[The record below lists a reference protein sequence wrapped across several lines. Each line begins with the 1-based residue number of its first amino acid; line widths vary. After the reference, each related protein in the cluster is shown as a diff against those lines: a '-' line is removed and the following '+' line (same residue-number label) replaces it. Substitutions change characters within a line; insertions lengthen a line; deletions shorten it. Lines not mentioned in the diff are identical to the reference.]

1 MQATS
6 VERPDSSSSAEG
18 PLASRQPNTN
28 EVAPDPAPA
37 VALALASAAAPV
49 ASPSVWNLTSAKRPQ
64 ASSEPATVSRGLP
77 GTRGVS
83 NAARGRVAT
92 RGGGNIAIKNVFQAR
107 EPPKKR
113 GNLLKNAMDAAKAP
127 KKFSNMRL
135 ARKAELQARDL
146 AESAPD
152 ISALGGLFDPS
163 RPDSMIPI
171 RPEKLRKTSSSM
183 VPMDDPNPLFVNSRE
198 SSPVLGD
205 PWDVNSR
212 QQPHPE
218 RGLPPTKGPPGVSTC
233 YYWNKHQKDNNQP
246 PCQMGTACRFLH
258 RYAEGVPIAPAPN
271 NLGVDSRRASTEDA
285 MDSSPIVPTERKLP
299 AGPQQSTC
307 FFWDRA
313 MKDGNESGCSRGDSC
328 TYMHRYEEGAPIAP
342 PPPGYVIV
350 DKRKPNTSDQGAY
363 SQPHVPPLERNLP
376 ILEGATCYYWDRA
389 QRDIT
394 KAPCSQGESCTYL
407 HKYEVGVPV
416 APPPPPSFSPDES
429 THYPS
434 TSDFPPWH
442 EHSSENDNQE
452 VTHPQWRRD
461 SGETLHA
468 ELAQESL
475 SGQIPDLN
483 TVLQNL
489 RMATDSPRDPSH
501 KTRPESPLKKVST
514 PDSEA
519 ASRPPWDPYNP
530 TRAICHF
537 HFTNGTC
544 SKGSRC
550 KYIHSL
556 QPSLPVA
563 PSIYEQSQIFAR
575 TPCLDFQ
582 NGHCKY
588 SATSDCR
595 LSHEIQM
602 PQKKTYETRD
612 DQASRVREEGS
623 SYRPSSVSQSEP
635 AKKAVSELQT
645 KPKDSKSSV
654 RGPAGEYFETA
665 ANSTGL
671 RTRPRW
677 NPFDPYNSIC
687 HFWHMK
693 GECSRGNSCTFC
705 HSSDP
710 NLPIAPPPSEQA
722 SLRAAALREEAA
734 RSQEAAKG
742 YASAGHSY
750 AMPDRE
756 KSSKKDVDEAR
767 NGRSSSISAD
777 PSPPRKALVLRAE
790 PTAEP
795 QNNAAV
801 EAERQLGADISR
813 PSGQKPSVQ
822 SPLQA
827 SSTSS
832 VPNIKRRP
840 AWNPRDP
847 LNAICFFLAST
858 GSCPEGRSCQY
869 IHSNDASLA
878 VAPSPLEIEGRPEW
892 NPLSPLDS
900 ICYFLATVGSCSWGS
915 KCKYI
920 HSNDPTLPVAPS
932 PAEQKAIRERGP
944 TCKYWLRDE
953 CRDSAQVCRWWHGPE
968 SAKQKSGSA
977 SYDRYR
983 EHDIYPPVRSP
994 SPAVNKMSGRS
1005 ERDPRGRET
1014 CRNWLKNDCRYTNDT
1029 CRDWHG
1035 PWSAKEEYD
1044 LQAKGRPRE
1053 QLSSPT
1059 KLFPPGPRV
1068 KSVSFAIDDDVP
1080 LVEEPENISSSNRSV
1095 QRPRPADSSSNPSL
1109 DEYKSKNG
1117 ICFHWSEGTCYHGAE
1132 CWYRH
1137 EYALGEG
1144 PRQSSRDILMG
1155 ERVEKQSLIPARRS
1169 EGHRDVEMRDQV
1181 EGKQVQG
1188 PIRQSESR
1196 RDIEMRDADEIART
1210 AKPSKPSVTF
1220 DPMTNSPALA
1230 LSQNELPSDYAEA
1243 KFAAQPIPTASE
1255 LLAQSPN
1262 AFLDDPI
1269 VSPRTHSKLDMD
1281 GYRHRRTKATK
1292 ELGARVKE
1300 VTFGRDETQSFWLD
1314 FGDMSQAF
1322 ELPWGPSFS
1331 SVNKVRFNQICIA
1344 QDFQAQQGCLERLR
1358 LWHGNLVPAD
1368 IADAVAVKA
1377 VEKAADE
1384 LIRRSA
1390 GLFSRF
1396 SDFILLVFPAKK
1408 DEWKFLESTLDYA
1421 QDARLRYFIFQSHVD
1436 IRHSLKMNQTT
1447 LAVSAPHRD
1456 ILIDRVYGLD
1466 YKKLLPVIRKQK
1478 PPYFFLLFPTTSS
1491 QAADFI
1497 VLWLR
1502 SSNRSCK
1509 IYSSQSEGSWLY
1521 FIDNPDIH
1529 DGIVLVHESAAAEI
1543 HRLPNLYSAVVKKN
1557 FTFWY
1562 LSESSSPYPLFPST
1576 SYDFDDSTMG
1586 QLSAVR
1592 LFPHGCAFLLT
1603 PSFLLAEPHNVYQ
1616 ILKWFITGTG
1626 GKPAKYLV
1634 STPRTWKLVCCHG
1647 FSDYV
1652 LDLAISK
1659 ADERDALESK
1669 HKDDPAKD
1677 AILDDAGLS
1686 WAECNNRFRVHTLL
1700 VEFDMKRSLE
1710 SYDSDSENADYP
1722 FIHASKHIDL
1732 DDEKGLIDWYA
1743 GWTMRN
1749 LDMYKKFIVVGSS
1762 EMKYKGNF
1770 NARFRRTKGVVV
1782 ERRKIIPAAD
1792 SPKRPLSNFRSLSMN
1807 QQPSASPMESPQ
1819 SPMSAQKRRALEI
1832 AAKLSASPV
1841 AANSSRDVDRS
1852 PFDSTPSGAAASP
1865 IGQSRR
1871 SSALANAQSPHDAD
1885 DTREIATQIMD
1896 LIAEESSRNPS
1907 PLNTPETPHNN
1918 GSLANPAPNSDSTNG
1933 LRTLPLPSIFDGA
1946 DNQPV
1951 NMDTDTPMLGFD
1963 GTGDERPT
1971 SSSSN
1976 TSRSGIQSDE
1986 NGCRFVPRSVRPNAS
2001 IRPEI
2006 SVRQGYIPPEDK
2018 DVYQIP
2024 SRRGSAAGTPTNQS
2038 GLASPARASSANM
2051 DIDSDRERDRGL
2063 QKSGWAE
2070 AEPRPVSAQSQTL
2083 SEREDGEVEEVK
2095 KELKEV
2101 KFEATT
2107 TWYKRVQ
2114 KEGGGWE
2121 HIRVEGFEAARG
2133 SLGMGK

>member
-1 MQATS
+1 MQATF
-6 VERPDSSSSAEG
+6 VERPGSSSSAEG
-18 PLASRQPNTN
+18 PLASKQPNTN
-28 EVAPDPAPA
+28 VVAPDPAPA
-37 VALALASAAAPV
+37 AALALASAAAPV
-49 ASPSVWNLTSAKRPQ
+49 AAPSVWNLTSAKRPQ

-77 GTRGVS
+77 GTRGAS

-171 RPEKLRKTSSSM
+171 RPENLRKTSLSS

-198 SSPVLGD
+198 SSPVAGD

-212 QQPHPE
+212 QQAHPE
-218 RGLPPTKGPPGVSTC
+218 RRPPLTKGPAGVSTC

-271 NLGVDSRRASTEDA
+271 NLGVESRRASTDGA
-285 MDSSPIVPTERKLP
+285 MDSSPIVPAERKLP

-313 MKDGNESGCSRGDSC
+313 MKDGNGFGCSRGDSC
-328 TYMHRYEEGAPIAP
+328 TYLHRYEEGAPIAP

-350 DKRKPNTSDQGAY
+350 DKRKPNIPDQGAY
-363 SQPHVPPLERNLP
+363 NQPHVPPIERNLP

-389 QRDIT
+389 QRDKT
-394 KAPCSQGESCTYL
+394 KAPCSKGESCTYL

-416 APPPPPSFSPDES
+416 APPPPPSFIPDES

-434 TSDFPPWH
+434 TSDFPPWR
-442 EHSSENDNQE
+442 EHSSENNNE
-452 VTHPQWRRD
+452 EATHPPWRRD
-461 SGETLHA
+461 SGETLQA
-468 ELAQESL
+468 GLAQESP
-475 SGQIPDLN
+475 SGQVPDLN

-501 KTRPESPLKKVST
+501 KTRPESPLKKVFT
-514 PDSEA
+514 PDTEP

-530 TRAICHF
+530 THAICHF

-563 PSIYEQSQIFAR
+563 PSVSEQTQIFAR

-582 NGHCKY
+582 KGYCKY

-595 LSHEIQM
+595 FSHEIQM
-602 PQKKTYETRD
+602 PQKTTYETRD
-612 DQASRVREEGS
+612 NQASRVREEGS

-645 KPKDSKSSV
+645 RTKDPKSSV
-654 RGPAGEYFETA
+654 RGPAAEYFQTTA
-665 ANSTGL
+665 ISTGS

-693 GECSRGNSCTFC
+693 GECTRGDSCTFC

-734 RSQEAAKG
+734 RSEEAAKG
-742 YASAGHSY
+742 YASAGYSY
-750 AMPDRE
+750 AMPNRE
-756 KSSKKDVDEAR
+756 KPPKKDVDEAR

-777 PSPPRKALVLRAE
+777 SSPPRKARVLRDD

-795 QNNAAV
+795 QSNAAV
-801 EAERQLGADISR
+801 EAERQMGADRSR
-813 PSGQKPSVQ
+813 PSAQ
-822 SPLQA
+822 SPLQV

-832 VPNIKRRP
+832 TPNIKRRP

-869 IHSNDASLA
+869 IHSNDTSLA

-892 NPLSPLDS
+892 DPLSPVNS

-932 PAEQKAIRERGP
+932 PADQKAIRERGP

-953 CRDSAQVCRWWHGPE
+953 CRDSAQMCRWWHGPE
-968 SAKQKSGSA
+968 SAKQKAGVA

-994 SPAVNKMSGRS
+994 SPAVNKMSGRA
-1005 ERDPRGRET
+1005 ERDPRERET
-1014 CRNWLKNDCRYTNDT
+1014 CRDWLKNDCKYNNDT

-1053 QLSSPT
+1053 QLGSPT
-1059 KLFPPGPRV
+1059 KLLPTGPRV
-1068 KSVSFAIDDDVP
+1068 KSVSFAIDDDIP
-1080 LVEEPENISSSNRSV
+1080 LVEEPENISSSSRSG
-1095 QRPRPADSSSNPSL
+1095 QKPGPADSSSNPSL

-1117 ICFHWSEGTCYHGAE
+1117 ICFHWSEGTCYHGAS

-1144 PRQSSRDILMG
+1144 PRQSSRDISME
-1155 ERVEKQSLIPARRS
+1155 ERVETQSHIPARRS
-1169 EGHRDVEMRDQV
+1169 EGSKDVKMREHG
-1181 EGKQVQG
+1181 EGPQVQVPVRRG
-1188 PIRQSESR
+1188 ESS
-1196 RDIEMRDADEIART
+1196 RDIEMRDADEISRT

-1220 DPMTNSPALA
+1220 DPMTNSRALA
-1230 LSQNELPSDYAEA
+1230 LSQSELPLNNAEA
-1243 KFAAQPIPTASE
+1243 KFAAQPISTASE
-1255 LLAQSPN
+1255 LSAQSPN
-1262 AFLDDPI
+1262 AFLDGSI
-1269 VSPRTHSKLDMD
+1269 AAPRTNSKLNMD

-1292 ELGARVKE
+1292 GLGTRVKE
-1300 VTFGRDETQSFWLD
+1300 VTFGRDETQSLLLD

-1322 ELPWGPSFS
+1322 ELPWGLLFS
-1331 SVNKVRFNQICIA
+1331 SVGKVRFDQICIA
-1344 QDFQAQQGCLERLR
+1344 QDFQAQQGFLQRLR
-1358 LWHGNLVPAD
+1358 LWHGNLIPAD
-1368 IADAVAVKA
+1368 IADAVAVEA
-1377 VEKAADE
+1377 VDKAADE

-1390 GLFSRF
+1390 GLFASV
-1396 SDFILLVFPAKK
+1396 SDFILLVFPGKK
-1408 DEWKFLESTLDYA
+1408 DEWKFLESTLDYH
-1421 QDARLRYFIFQSHVD
+1421 QDARLRYFIFQSNVD
-1436 IRHSLKMNQTT
+1436 IRHSLKMNPTT
-1447 LAVSAPHRD
+1447 LSISAPHRD

-1478 PPYFFLLFPTTSS
+1478 PLYFFLLFPSTAS

-1497 VLWLR
+1497 VSWLR

-1521 FIDNPDIH
+1521 FIDNPEIH

-1576 SYDFDDSTMG
+1576 SYDFDDATMG

-1603 PSFLLAEPHNVYQ
+1603 PSFLLAEPHNAYQ

-1686 WAECNNRFRVHTLL
+1686 WAECNNRFRVHALL
-1700 VEFDMKRSLE
+1700 VEFEMKRSLE
-1710 SYDSDSENADYP
+1710 SYDSDSDNADYP
-1722 FIHASKHIDL
+1722 FIHASKHIDP

-1762 EMKYKGNF
+1762 EMKYKGYF
-1770 NARFRRTKGVVV
+1770 NARLRRTKEVVV
-1782 ERRKIIPAAD
+1782 ERRRPIAAAE
-1792 SPKRPLSNFRSLSMN
+1792 SPKRPLSNFRTFSMN
-1807 QQPSASPMESPQ
+1807 QQSSVSPMESPQ

-1832 AAKLSASPV
+1832 TAKLSTSPM

-1852 PFDSTPSGAAASP
+1852 PFDSTPMGAVASP
-1865 IGQSRR
+1865 IDQSRR
-1871 SSALANAQSPHDAD
+1871 SSALANVQSPHDAD
-1885 DTREIATQIMD
+1885 DTREIAAQIMD
-1896 LIAEESSRNPS
+1896 LIAEESSKNPS
-1907 PLNTPETPHNN
+1907 PLNTPETPHTN
-1918 GSLANPAPNSDSTNG
+1918 GPFANPPPISGSTNG
-1933 LRTLPLPSIFDGA
+1933 QRTLPLPSKFGDA

-1951 NMDTDTPMLGFD
+1951 NMDLDTPMLGFD

-1971 SSSSN
+1971 SSNSN

-1986 NGCRFVPRSVRPNAS
+1986 NGRRFVPRSVRPNSS

-2006 SVRQGYIPPEDK
+2006 PVRQGYIPPEDK
-2018 DVYQIP
+2018 DFYQIP
-2024 SRRGSAAGTPTNQS
+2024 SRRGSAAGTPTNQT
-2038 GLASPARASSANM
+2038 GLASPARASFPSM
-2051 DIDSDRERDRGL
+2051 DVDSDRERDRGL
-2063 QKSGWAE
+2063 QKSRWAE
-2070 AEPRPVSAQSQTL
+2070 AEPRPMSAQSQSL